1 MSSLKT
7 LREILDQK
15 ISDKKQLDIKTW
27 KKAINIATAKSKK
40 PKDMWSRRAMR
51 YQNAVDNFEI
61 IECGKILN
69 ETKIHFQGSK
79 KLKKSDDG
87 FHAYAAFF
95 LFAAKQ
101 IAICCTYHNNQGTEM
116 LRYNLAWVMAQVN
129 VDLNVLDLETHGYII
144 ADFPPQSYTKN

>member
-1 MSSLKT
+1 MSKLKN
-7 LREILDQK
+7 LLDQK

-101 IAICCTYHNNQGTEM
+101 MAICCTYHNNQGKEM

>member
-87 FHAYAAFF
+87 FHTYAAFF

-101 IAICCTYHNNQGTEM
+101 MAICCTYHNNQGKEM

-129 VDLNVLDLETHGYII
+129 VDLNVLDLETHV
-144 ADFPPQSYTKN
+144 

>member
-1 MSSLKT
+1 MSKLKN
-7 LREILDQK
+7 LLDQK

-40 PKDMWSRRAMR
+40 TKDLWSARAAR
-51 YQNAVDNFEI
+51 YQKALDNFEI

-69 ETKIHFQGSK
+69 ETKIYFNGPK
-79 KLKKSDDG
+79 KLKKKDTG
-87 FHAYAAFF
+87 FHSYNYYF

-101 IAICCTYHNNQGTEM
+101 MAICCTYHNNQGTEM
-116 LRYNLAWVMAQVN
+116 LRYNLAWVMAKVN

-144 ADFPPQSYTKN
+144 ADFPEQKYTKQ

>member
-1 MSSLKT
+1 MNKLKN
-7 LREILDQK
+7 LLDQK

-40 PKDMWSRRAMR
+40 PKDMWSRKAMR

>member
-40 PKDMWSRRAMR
+40 TKDLWSARAAR
-51 YQNAVDNFEI
+51 YQKALDNFEI

-69 ETKIHFQGSK
+69 ETKIYFNGSK

-87 FHAYAAFF
+87 FHNFNYFF

-101 IAICCTYHNNQGTEM
+101 MAICCTYHNNQGTEM

-144 ADFPPQSYTKN
+144 ADFPEQKYTKQ

>member
-1 MSSLKT
+1 MKNKT
-7 LREILDQK
+7 LKEKLDER

-69 ETKIHFQGSK
+69 ETKIYFKGSK

-101 IAICCTYHNNQGTEM
+101 MAICCTYHNNQGAEM

-144 ADFPPQSYTKN
+144 ADFPEQKYTKQ

>member
-1 MSSLKT
+1 
-7 LREILDQK
+7 
-15 ISDKKQLDIKTW
+15 
-27 KKAINIATAKSKK
+27 
-40 PKDMWSRRAMR
+40 MWSRRAMR

-69 ETKIHFQGSK
+69 ETKIYFKGSK

-101 IAICCTYHNNQGTEM
+101 MAICCTYHNNQGAEM

-144 ADFPPQSYTKN
+144 ADFPEQKYTKQ

>member
-1 MSSLKT
+1 
-7 LREILDQK
+7 
-15 ISDKKQLDIKTW
+15 
-27 KKAINIATAKSKK
+27 
-40 PKDMWSRRAMR
+40 MR

-101 IAICCTYHNNQGTEM
+101 MAICCTYHNNQGTEM

-144 ADFPPQSYTKN
+144 ADFPPQSYTRTDEKIFFIFNIPIFI

>member
-1 MSSLKT
+1 MINKT
-7 LREILDQK
+7 LKEKLDER

-87 FHAYAAFF
+87 FHTYAAFF

-101 IAICCTYHNNQGTEM
+101 MAICCTYHNNQGTEM
-116 LRYNLAWVMAQVN
+116 LRYNLAWVMAKVN

-144 ADFPPQSYTKN
+144 ADFPEQKYTKQ